1 MIRIDFKSG
10 YYSSQMVDCT
20 IFVGS
25 RKYSDARVVDIHVRY
40 LYSYQKRR
48 ANTLRGSAITVDI
61 SVNAVYHCFLSC
73 VII

>member
-40 LYSYQKRR
+40 LYSYQKDEQ
-48 ANTLRGSAITVDI
+48 THSEDLQ
-61 SVNAVYHCFLSC
+61 LL
-73 VII
+73 VI